1 MDWSNERYVRIYVRE
16 TVGDVALTWQGRA
29 IWREILIKCD
39 RAGLISLDGHG
50 VRGLA
55 GLIRMPPEMVEE
67 HFQQILDDGR
77 VQIRGDYLVVPN
89 YIEAQEAT
97 QSDAQRQRECRARRR
112 DKAMLGELDKMSQ
125 NVNAQ
130 CDNESQNAT
139 KCRGVVTNGHS
150 VPYRTVPSR
159 THNKNSALARDQK
172 QKRSTKTTRGTQIP
186 DTWKPV
192 DHGSLADHYRLDLDA
207 EAAKFR
213 DHALATGRV
222 LKDWNAGFRNWLRK
236 AAEFKRDGSSGKK
249 KTQHERNLE
258 ILGLS
263 EEDDGQREGS
273 GPVSCDDIRVVP
285 R

>member
-1 MDWSNERYVRIYVRE
+1 MRVYVRE

-29 IWREILIKCD
+29 IWKEILVKCD
-39 RAGLISLDGHG
+39 RAGLIALDGHG

-77 VQIRGDYLVVPN
+77 VQIHGDYLVVPN

-112 DKAMLGELDKMSQ
+112 DKAMLGEIEKKSQ

-130 CDNESQNAT
+130 CDNGSQN
-139 KCRGVVTNGHS
+139 VTNCRSGVTDGHS
-150 VPYRTVPSR
+150 VPSRTVPNR
-159 THNKNSALARDQK
+159 TENKSTARTRVDTNKDFEKFWKTYPKKVGRKAALKAWKRAKKDGLPDIVRLVMVVEK
-172 QKRSTKTTRGTQIP
+172 QKRSAQWRQNNGQYIPNPETWLNQGRWDDEVNTQM
-186 DTWKPV
+186 
-192 DHGSLADHYRLDLDA
+192 GA
-207 EAAKFR
+207 
-213 DHALATGRV
+213 
-222 LKDWNAGFRNWLRK
+222 
-236 AAEFKRDGSSGKK
+236 K

-258 ILGLS
+258 ILGLR
-263 EEDDGQREGS
+263 EEDDGERGDS
-273 GPVSCDDIRVVP
+273 KPVPGDDIRVVP